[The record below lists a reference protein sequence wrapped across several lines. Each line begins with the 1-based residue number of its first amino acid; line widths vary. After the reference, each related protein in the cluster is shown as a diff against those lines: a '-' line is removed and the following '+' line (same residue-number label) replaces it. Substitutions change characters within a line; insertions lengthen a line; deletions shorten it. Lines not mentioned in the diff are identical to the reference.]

1 MFREFNEKHKYA
13 KLFIDT
19 EQENLWVIQIEG
31 ELDFQSSADAQ
42 VILDTIMNEIPSRS
56 RLIFNL
62 KKLTYVSS
70 TGVGLFANVV
80 VAGNK
85 RGIQVVLRDLQPK
98 VEQVFSLLGILSF
111 FSVEHEP

>member
-1 MFREFNEKHKYA
+1 MLRQFNEKNKYA
-13 KLFIDT
+13 KIFINT
-19 EQENLWVIQIEG
+19 EQEDLWVIQIEG
-31 ELDFQSSADAQ
+31 ELDLQSSADAQ
-42 VILDTIMNEIPSRS
+42 VILDMIMNEMPSRS

-62 KKLTYVSS
+62 QKLSYVSS

-85 RGIQVVLRDLQPK
+85 RGIQVILRDLQPK

-111 FSVEHEP
+111 FSIEYGP